1 MKQKQKQKGFSLIEL
16 SLVIAVIAVLT
27 VGINLA
33 YNAIKSNLA
42 FNKVVETLQYTFVS
56 AAQSCLNQSGSLAA
70 ATCTAPI
77 IISLS
82 RLKDTAVP
90 FGSAWTVPAT
100 TITTAGA
107 TDTNTLTIS
116 YPLTGYSSVA
126 ADDDALASRL
136 QLKLNAL
143 PGIIA
148 SVATTGSDTLI
159 LNYRP

>member
-1 MKQKQKQKGFSLIEL
+1 MKQQKQQKGFSLIEL

-56 AAQSCLNQSGSLAA
+56 AAQSCLNQSGTLAA
-70 ATCTAPI
+70 ATCDAPTI
-77 IISLS
+77 VSLS
-82 RLKDTAVP
+82 RLKDTAIP
-90 FGSAWTVPAT
+90 FGSAWTVSAT

-107 TDTNTLTIS
+107 TDINTLTVA
-116 YPLTGYSSVA
+116 YPLTGYGSA
-126 ADDDALASRL
+126 TDDSELAGRL
-136 QLKLNAL
+136 QQKLNVL

-148 SVATTGSDTLI
+148 AVTTDTLT